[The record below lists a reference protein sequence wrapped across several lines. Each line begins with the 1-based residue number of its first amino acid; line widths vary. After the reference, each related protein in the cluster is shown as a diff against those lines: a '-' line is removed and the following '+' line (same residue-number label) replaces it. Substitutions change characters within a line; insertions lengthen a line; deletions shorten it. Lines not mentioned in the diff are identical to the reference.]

1 MIGSDLTR
9 EKAVVSYRREALLA
23 AMMAESASFGF
34 QQTTVA
40 RVAARAGVSRSEF
53 YRHFA
58 GKEECFLAS
67 FDELIELTYS
77 RVALAPGRPLAPRVR
92 DDRRARARAGVA
104 MLVELACL
112 RPEAA
117 KLCLVQA
124 RGAGP
129 RAAARLD
136 GAIELFE
143 QALRYREARGGSERG
158 RDGGVSPTVV
168 TGIVGGIYRVIY
180 ERLRTGREREL
191 GDLVDEIVEWMLL
204 YEDPAGARPRTPR
217 RRSET
222 ARGEREGAGAQAVDA
237 PSRPTRR
244 APLAASQRTRRAQL
258 AAYDAVIEQ
267 VTLTAAK
274 SLREAPDWP
283 SGVRGALAAI
293 AELLGGEPALLE
305 LAMVRI
311 FTLGEAGRERDAHS
325 LAAFAELLAPGEGL
339 TDGGN
344 VRSPLVCELIAGG
357 IWEIFHRHAAQ
368 GRGHELRERAGALSY
383 LALTPFIGREAA
395 ARAR

>member
-1 MIGSDLTR
+1 MISSGLTR

-34 QQTTVA
+34 KETTVA
-40 RVAARAGVSRSEF
+40 RVATRAGVSRSEF

-58 GKEECFLAS
+58 GKEECFLAT
-67 FDELIELTYS
+67 FDELLELTYS
-77 RVALAPGRPLAPRVR
+77 RVALAPGRPLAPRAG

-104 MLVELACL
+104 MLLELACL

-143 QALRYREARGGSERG
+143 QALRYRQARGSSERAKN
-158 RDGGVSPTVV
+158 GGVSPTVV
-168 TGIVGGIYRVIY
+168 TGIVGGIYRVTY

-191 GDLVDEIVEWMLL
+191 GDLADEIVEWMLL
-204 YEDPAGARPRTPR
+204 YDRPAGARARTPK

-222 ARGEREGAGAQAVDA
+222 ERGEREGAGAQTVDA
-237 PSRPTRR
+237 PSQPTRR
-244 APLAASQRTRRAQL
+244 ALL
-258 AAYDAVIEQ
+258 AAYDRGIER
-267 VTLTAAK
+267 LMLAAGE
-274 SLREAPDWP
+274 SLGGAPDWP

-293 AELLGGEPALLE
+293 AELLSDEPALLE

-344 VRSPLVCELIAGG
+344 VRSPLVSELIAGG

-395 ARAR
+395 ARPR